1 MATINGTSVGGMTL
15 QIDYSYTQNTTANTT
30 SVTAK
35 LQLVSHYALYATAL
49 SGSYISVG
57 GSRTDYSK
65 SIDYGGSSTT
75 TTVLATKTVTV
86 SHNNDGTGSCNLS
99 GTFVMNGSYRG
110 YSVGTMSVSSTITL
124 PTIPRSSGLTVPVS
138 VNTGT
143 TLSGSV
149 APSNS
154 AFNHKVEFKIG
165 STVKSTLTLA
175 ANQTAPTFTQAIGH
189 DWFPNST
196 SGTINVVLSTYSGTT
211 LIATTSK
218 NVTANV
224 PTSVVPS
231 VSGLTATSSATS
243 GTFANLF
250 VQGKTTVKLTATASA
265 AGGASI
271 SSYTYSGP
279 NIGTTITSNTFTTPT
294 IQASGTLTYAVQV
307 TDSRGRTASKTVQIS
322 VYPYSAPAM
331 GSVSVQR
338 CDANGNLS
346 ESGTYAK
353 YVINSTYSNVG
364 GKNTRTVTAAYS
376 SNNGATYSAVTTLQ
390 AATDTSDYKTG
401 TYGGS
406 AFALAN
412 TYLIKFTITDAYGA
426 TSFTTAQLMS
436 AQRPINIR
444 SNGKGVAIGGM
455 STKDAFECSFDADF
469 NKNVNID
476 GKLTL
481 TGGLSSALSIA
492 NGGTGATTSDGI
504 AQSHYHQYISVA
516 ADGGQ
521 SGGYLKI
528 ATIKIGGQY
537 VNQGM
542 EIDFIR
548 RGDQFVT
555 TLSILFHGTDNTDP
569 NLAAFTSKGSAIAWL
584 HKTATGTW
592 DVYALKSGWDNMSI
606 LNIRKGANNG
616 SVTIS
621 GTNVFV
627 ASLPSGA
634 IQSIESD
641 FVIETGTS
649 GIWTYRKWN
658 SGVAECWGI
667 YTMTS
672 ACNLAWGTLY
682 YSNALAPRINYPFT
696 FTSRPQETVFC
707 RGDSVSAWAYPE
719 GGGIGMNTTTQT
731 GQYGFLRPT
740 TMTEAQV
747 RYEYTVV
754 GRWK

>member
-57 GSRTDYSK
+57 GSRTDYST
-65 SIDYGGSSTT
+65 SINYGGSSTT

-99 GTFVMNGSYRG
+99 GTFVMNGSYRN

-124 PTIPRSSGLTVPVS
+124 PTIPRSSGLTVPAS

-189 DWFPNST
+189 DWFPNNT
-196 SGTINVVLSTYSGTT
+196 SGIVTVVLSTYSGTT
-211 LIATTSK
+211 LIASTSK

-224 PTSVVPS
+224 PSTIVPS
-231 VSGLTATSSATS
+231 VSGLTAAIAANGLS
-243 GTFANLF
+243 GLY
-250 VQGKTTVKLTATASA
+250 VQGKTTLKLTASATAGS
-265 AGGASI
+265 GGSI
-271 SSYTYSGP
+271 KSYTYSGP
-279 NIGTTITSNTFTTPT
+279 GVNTTTTANNITTGA
-294 IQASGTLTYAVQV
+294 IQASGTLTYTVQV
-307 TDSRGRTASKTVQIS
+307 TDSRGRTASKTVQIY
-322 VYPYSAPAM
+322 VYPYSAPSI
-331 GSVSVQR
+331 GPVSVQR
-338 CDANGNLS
+338 CDVNGNIT

-353 YVINSTYSNVG
+353 YTVNSAYSTVNA
-364 GKNTRTVTAAYS
+364 KNTRTVTVAYS
-376 SNNGATYSAVTTLQ
+376 SNNGTSYSAETTLQ
-390 AATDTSDYKTG
+390 ATTDTANTKTG
-401 TYGGS
+401 VYGGG
-406 AFALAN
+406 AFAIAS
-412 TYLIKFTITDAYGA
+412 TYVLRFTIKDSYGA
-426 TSFTTAQLMS
+426 TSTITAPLQS
-436 AQRPINIR
+436 AARPINIR
-444 SNGKGVAIGGM
+444 SNGKGVSIGAM
-455 STKDAFECSFDADF
+455 STKDAFECSLDADF

-476 GKLTL
+476 GQLTL
-481 TGGLSSALSIA
+481 SGGLSSALSIV
-492 NGGTGATTSDGI
+492 NGGTGATTADGI
-504 AQSHYHQYISVA
+504 AKSHYHQYISA
-516 ADGGQ
+516 ATDGGQ
-521 SGGYLKI
+521 SSGYLKI
-528 ATIKIGGQY
+528 ATIKFGGQY
-537 VNQGM
+537 LNQGM

-555 TLSILFHGTDNTDP
+555 TLSIIFHGTDNADP
-569 NLAAFTSKGSAIAWL
+569 PLAAFTSKGSTVAWL
-584 HKTATGTW
+584 HKSASGTW
-592 DVYALKSGWDNMSI
+592 DVYAQKSGWDNISI
-606 LNIRKGANNG
+606 LNIRKGANNDP
-616 SVTIS
+616 VIIS
-621 GTNVFV
+621 TTNAWV
-627 ASLPSGA
+627 ASLPSGV
-634 IQSIESD
+634 IKSVESD
-641 FVIETGTS
+641 FVVETSTS

-658 SGVAECWGI
+658 SGLAECWGI

-682 YSNALAPRINYPFT
+682 YSNTLAPRINYPFT

-731 GQYGFLRPT
+731 AQYGFLRPT
-740 TMTEAQV
+740 TMTAAQV